1 MMTAH
6 QAPHVNQTRV
16 QFVDLGGADQT
27 HVHLH
32 LILEELHGAFH
43 AGLAVRRH
51 GVQEGTANAHA
62 LGAEAEGFQ
71 HVGGTTDPAV
81 DVDLDLVL
89 PAALAKDGHDLGE
102 DFDGRAGKL
111 ELATAVVGED
121 DTLHAHLDGAEDVLD
136 ALDTLEEDGHLGDGL
151 EPGDVLPGQSG
162 VDEGGDG
169 ASGALGAVD
178 GATAASLH
186 VGADVGE
193 LGAHVLL
200 TTAELRGIDGD
211 EETLAAAGFGV
222 LDNALGD
229 VAVLVHV
236 ELEPLDLIALTG
248 IDDLVEGAGGQCG
261 NHLDDIVG
269 VCGTG
274 EHDFTLWV
282 AQLSEGGCGH
292 VERH

>member
-1 MMTAH
+1 MAAH
-6 QAPHVNQTRV
+6 QAPHINQTGV
-16 QFVDLGGADQT
+16 QFLNLGGADQT

-51 GVQEGTANAHA
+51 GVQEGTADTHA
-62 LGAEAEGFQ
+62 LGAEAEGLQ
-71 HVGGTTDPAV
+71 HVSGTTDPAV

-89 PAALAKDGHDLGE
+89 PAALAEDGHDLGE
-102 DFDGRAGKL
+102 NFDGGAGEL
-111 ELATAVVGED
+111 ELTTTVVGQH
-121 DTLHAHLDGAEDVLD
+121 DTLHAHFDGAEDVLD
-136 ALDTLEEDGHLGDGL
+136 ALDALEQDGHIGDGL

-162 VDEGGDG
+162 VDEGGDSAG
-169 ASGALGAVD
+169 GALGAVD
-178 GATAASLH
+178 RATAAGLH
-186 VGADVGE
+186 IGADVGE

-200 TTAELRGIDGD
+200 TTAELRGINGD

-236 ELEPLDLIALTG
+236 ELKPLHLVALAG
-248 IDDLVEGAGGQCG
+248 IDNLVEGAGGQCG

-269 VCGTG
+269 VCCTG
-274 EHDFTLWV
+274 EDDFTLRV
-282 AQLSEGGCGH
+282 AQLSEGGRGH